1 MAENN
6 EGSPW
11 FWKIFG
17 GTIMGM
23 ITFLLLAHI
32 TQINANIERTKA
44 ETKSEINELR
54 VESKDLRIILDHNR
68 ERVVMLEQNFTTHK
82 DRIATLEL
90 CLKENS
96 ASLED
101 KKQKIAAL
109 EATVTHFKE
118 ELKAVQEQNGKL
130 LEQIQQIREKMAAP
144 VTPPATVTPP
154 AKVDE
159 GKKPNEQEE

>member
-1 MAENN
+1 MADNS

-32 TQINANIERTKA
+32 TQINSNIERTK
-44 ETKSEINELR
+44 SEIRSEVNELR
-54 VESKDLRIILDHNR
+54 IESKDLRIILDHNR
-68 ERVVMLEQNFTTHK
+68 ERVVMLEQNFTTNK

-109 EATVTHFKE
+109 EANATYLKE
-118 ELKAVQEQNGKL
+118 ELTKTQDQNAKLTEQL
-130 LEQIQQIREKMAAP
+130 QQVREKLAAP
-144 VTPPATVTPP
+144 PVAPVPPPVS
-154 AKVDE
+154 D
-159 GKKPNEQEE
+159 GKKPNE